1 MASILYKNDLL
12 AKMISKFVEA
22 AKSINAAGFTFGRCG
37 SMILDVT
44 SCMPE
49 GANTKSAISP
59 EYALKK
65 EMPGLKDRF
74 FYVTSYHCSFEQF
87 SRTPMDYGAIIRI
100 TRSCNGYE
108 AIADNLI
115 KFPKELDTFLSAYS
129 IINDA
134 RMNSLCFIHSYP
146 MELELAMRKLNG
158 DSNKFLDLAEDFSPD
173 QVWTFKDKF
182 RIINNSEKDFENKI
196 SEALC
201 GKNNVFVPKHGL
213 YTFGIDPLAAADK
226 IAAINLA
233 AKFINRL

>member
-22 AKSINAAGFTFGRCG
+22 AKSINALGFSLGRCG

-44 SCMPE
+44 SFMPE
-49 GANTKSAISP
+49 GSNTKSAISP

-87 SRTPMDYGAIIRI
+87 ARTPMDYGAIIRI

-108 AIADNLI
+108 AIADHLV
-115 KFPKELDTFLSAYS
+115 KFPKELDIFLSAYS
-129 IINDA
+129 FINDA

-158 DSNKFLDLAEDFSPD
+158 AADKFLDLAEDFSPD
-173 QVWTFKDKF
+173 QTWTFKDKF
-182 RIINNSEKDFENKI
+182 RVVSSTESDFENKI

-213 YTFGIDPLAAADK
+213 YTFGIDPTAAADK
-226 IAAINLA
+226 TAAINLA

>member
-1 MASILYKNDLL
+1 MASILYKNELL
-12 AKMISKFVEA
+12 AKMISKFVDA
-22 AKSINAAGFTFGRCG
+22 AKSINTAGFTIGRCG

-49 GANTKSAISP
+49 GANTKSSISP
-59 EYALKK
+59 EYPLKK

-74 FYVTSYHCSFEQF
+74 FYVTSHHCSFEQF
-87 SRTPMDYGAIIRI
+87 SRTPMDYGSIIRI

-108 AIADNLI
+108 AIADNLV
-115 KFPKELDTFLSAYS
+115 KFPKELDTFFSAYNF
-129 IINDA
+129 ITDA
-134 RMNSLCFIHSYP
+134 RMNSLCFVHSYP
-146 MELELAMRKLNG
+146 TDLDFAMRKINL
-158 DSNKFLDLAEDFSPD
+158 DANKFLDLAEDYIPD
-173 QVWTFKDKF
+173 QVWTFKDKLKVV
-182 RIINNSEKDFENKI
+182 NSSEKDFENRI
-196 SEALC
+196 AEALS